1 MKKNKQEMTMQQE
14 MTTKTKFS
22 NEVTVQIFDA
32 VMLLR
37 NTNLTALEMV
47 EIIST
52 LEDVLS
58 QYQRDLNHNLCGLF
72 SHHPYQKSSPIFPIS
87 PAVFGNYDE
96 KISSQILQSELI
108 GIVLDDLYN
117 ALVEAFPQDE
127 LCDDCAFCDG
137 YLEDNVN
144 VPDWAKVEAGIA
156 PDAKLFLCVE
166 EGSGHIM
173 LEPTEYKHDITD
185 IDEDMRMRLVDMG
198 ICLGEMNESI
208 MDEEVIYRG

>member
-22 NEVTVQIFDA
+22 NEVTVQVFDA

-52 LEDVLS
+52 LEDV
-58 QYQRDLNHNLCGLF
+58 
-72 SHHPYQKSSPIFPIS
+72 
-87 PAVFGNYDE
+87 V
-96 KISSQILQSELI
+96 
-108 GIVLDDLYN
+108 DDLYN
-117 ALVEAFPQDE
+117 ALIEAFPQDE
-127 LCDDCAFCDG
+127 MCGDCSFCDG
-137 YLEDNVN
+137 YMEDNIN
-144 VPDWAKVEAGIA
+144 VPDWAKAEAGIA
-156 PDAKLFLCVE
+156 PDAKLFLCIE

-173 LEPTEYKHDITD
+173 LEPTEYKYDITD
-185 IDEDMRMRLVDMG
+185 IDEDMRMRLMDLG

-208 MDEEVIYRG
+208 MDEDVIYRG